1 MEAAARGDIVLV
13 RLLLDKGST
22 RSISPRDCFP
32 SISGMIRSIIAK
44 EIY

>member
-22 RSISPRDCFP
+22 RSISPRDCFS